1 MLLYMFFIFKFI
13 FLILHDYLY
22 SIKVLS
28 FDGLEFCSFNDSLGG
43 LRNTILK
50 ATGSAPVW

>member
-1 MLLYMFFIFKFI
+1 MLLYMFFIFKIIFI
-13 FLILHDYLY
+13 ILHDYLY

-43 LRNTILK
+43 LRNTMLTAI
-50 ATGSAPVW
+50 GSAPVW

>member
-1 MLLYMFFIFKFI
+1 MLLYMFFIFKII

-22 SIKVLS
+22 SNKVLS
-28 FDGLEFCSFNDSLGG
+28 FDGFEFCSFNDSLGG

-50 ATGSAPVW
+50 ATSSAPVW